1 MTSGFHGYTFE
12 RKPHFCIFV
21 YTLFPDRKSS
31 DIIHYINK
39 V

>member
-21 YTLFPDRKSS
+21 YTLIPRQK
-31 DIIHYINK
+31 K
-39 V
+39 E